1 MKTVNHKKK
10 VLFLSR
16 KDFAGSGVKLSESL
30 NNYSNLYESRFI
42 AYHKANY
49 GAKNDIVTRD
59 KGIIQKDINEADI
72 IHLKGDFPLSTFRG
86 LDFTNKPIFQTVGG
100 SFFRRQSD
108 KHKGKVAVQKWSLRH
123 YNCVNLSGITPE
135 LTDYWIPH
143 AIQVEKNEWKAP
155 TGRIRIGHAPSN
167 RGKKGT
173 ENILQALKNFDVE
186 VVLMERM
193 SNEEVLDAK
202 KSLHLFIDQSII
214 QAYGMN
220 AVECMAMGV
229 PVVSSC
235 MDIKGCPVERIEHNT
250 VESITQAIE
259 RALKR
264 LSVKWSEDSFNWAK
278 NVHDSQSICKKL
290 EEFYNL
296 EPKYSVMKKVERV
309 KVTIIK
315 DVAGM
320 KAGDVRVLK
329 PNIAKE
335 LIKKGIAE
343 IDAPKEDVKQPA
355 ARKPRSKKP
364 E

>member
-86 LDFTNKPIFQTVGG
+86 LNFTGKPIFQTVGG
-100 SFFRRQSD
+100 SFYRRKSNE
-108 KHKGKVAVQKWSLRH
+108 HKGSVAVEKWGVHEYS
-123 YNCVNLSGITPE
+123 CVNLSGITHE

-155 TGRIRIGHAPSN
+155 KGRIRIGHAPSN
-167 RGKKGT
+167 RDKKGT
-173 ENILQALKNFDVE
+173 DNILEALKGFDVD

-193 SNEEVLDAK
+193 TNAEVLEAK
-202 KSLHLFIDQSII
+202 KSLHLFIDQAII

-220 AVECMAMGV
+220 AVESLSMGV
-229 PVVSSC
+229 PVISSC
-235 MDIKGCPVERIEHNT
+235 MDIKGCPVERIEENT
-250 VESITQAIE
+250 VEGVEKAIQ

-278 NVHDSQSICKKL
+278 SMHSFQSICKKL

-320 KAGDVRVLK
+320 KAGDLRVLK

-355 ARKPRSKKP
+355 ARKPRSKKA